1 MKIEAQ
7 KGQEGAEPVLFLLHT
22 ARPTGN
28 TNDCMDLVHIQ
39 SVLLKDTLC
48 VRETVTL
55 EKNSHH
61 CACLFRLSHR
71 AVVFKCLLLRLL
83 K

>member
-7 KGQEGAEPVLFLLHT
+7 KGQEGAEPVLFLSPHCPSN
-22 ARPTGN
+22 RN

-71 AVVFKCLLLRLL
+71 AVVFKCLLLHLL